1 VLGELDFREMIL
13 VVNHE
18 HLRLRLALL
27 GCLQNHENPLLQ
39 IFLDPILLVELVF
52 LLSAIIFL
60 VLLFVFRRSRKVF
73 DSQHFEQSTL
83 GCILEVTVEGVVPD
97 LNKGQADVSII
108 VDPHLDLIEL
118 LKLSVNLLE
127 SGLFE

>member
-1 VLGELDFREMIL
+1 MLGELDLREMIL

-60 VLLFVFRRSRKVF
+60 LLLFVF
-73 DSQHFEQSTL
+73 
-83 GCILEVTVEGVVPD
+83 
-97 LNKGQADVSII
+97 
-108 VDPHLDLIEL
+108 
-118 LKLSVNLLE
+118 
-127 SGLFE
+127 